1 MDPTNPSNDTAVSA
15 AFNTVPLQNLFRK
28 VYILIHVNYNCH
40 QVGCPSRA
48 KIERLATGT
57 YEYSPRP
64 CCILRRMF
72 RDVPG
77 MLENEY
83 TRAHAY

>member
-1 MDPTNPSNDTAVSA
+1 MDPTNSSNDTAVSS

-40 QVGCPSRA
+40 QASCNSRTA
-48 KIERLATGT
+48 IERLATGK
-57 YEYSPRP
+57 YENNPRP

-72 RDVPG
+72 RDVPS

-83 TRAHAY
+83 TRSHAY